1 MATHKIPRERTL
13 NRRPTP
19 AAATVDCNLS
29 SIHDKVD
36 TRQDAPLLGFNLPCQ
51 ELHRLIT
58 HIPKHIPKRWTCMQW
73 TWRTKP
79 LVSHYRWTWLSL
91 RNNPGW
97 SSSSRLQENHPSFG
111 GIWGIFFI
119 FKFINEK
126 PKDTNMQ
133 PVGLGTN
140 WTSTSFQGDF
150 WASWVQILVFSQV
163 RTVTCCDLPVSICSI
178 DSSEIIRNVPEI
190 LSFNQLLLKLDWFI
204 CN

>member
-1 MATHKIPRERTL
+1 MLRSSALICHVRNSTASSPISPNISPKGEHVCNERGE
-13 NRRPTP
+13 P
-19 AAATVDCNLS
+19 S
-29 SIHDKVD
+29 
-36 TRQDAPLLGFNLPCQ
+36 
-51 ELHRLIT
+51 
-58 HIPKHIPKRWTCMQW
+58 RW
-73 TWRTKP
+73 
-79 LVSHYRWTWLSL
+79 LVVTDE
-91 RNNPGW
+91 PGW
-97 SSSSRLQENHPSFG
+97 AWEITPVEVVHPDFRKIIHPFR